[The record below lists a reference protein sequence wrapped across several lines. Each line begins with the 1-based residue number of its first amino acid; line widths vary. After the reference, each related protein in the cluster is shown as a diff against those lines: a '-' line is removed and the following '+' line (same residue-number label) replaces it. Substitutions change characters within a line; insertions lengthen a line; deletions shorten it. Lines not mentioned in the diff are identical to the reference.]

1 MGQFNI
7 ALALWYIKRRKLI
20 NFLVIIILLVVN
32 TVIGLYIFTSGWQ
45 YYTGPSPRKPDVL
58 IGPPLQGEEI
68 KEIEIL
74 AVQSLPSGN
83 VYDLVAQIRNP
94 NQEAGLRELDYKF
107 VLLDASGGVIREI
120 EGQTC
125 LLPQESRYIIR
136 SGVDLAGLKPIKVQ
150 IELYPVS
157 WIRKKKLSLP
167 DLVVLEE
174 ATDLRTS
181 STGQTEL
188 FAITKNESYYSFQTV
203 EINIVLL
210 DSNHS
215 VVGVNYTTFNNFYT
229 QTKREFR
236 VHWPG
241 DLRSQ
246 ADEILIELET
256 NVYDGKN
263 FIEREKEDDPEEPG
277 EYRDT

>member
-20 NFLVIIILLVVN
+20 NFLVIIILLVIN
-32 TVIGLYIFTSGWQ
+32 AVIGLYIFTLGWQ
-45 YYTGPSPRKPDVL
+45 YYTSPNPRKPDVL

-68 KEIEIL
+68 KDIEIL
-74 AVQSLPSGN
+74 AVQSLSSGN

-136 SGVDLAGLKPIKVQ
+136 SGVPLAGLKPSKVL
-150 IELYPVS
+150 IELYPGS

-174 ATDLRTS
+174 AIDLRAS

-203 EINIVLL
+203 EVNVVLL

-236 VHWPG
+236 MHWPD

-246 ADEILIELET
+246 ADQILIELET

-263 FIEREKEDDPEEPG
+263 FIEREKENGTEEPG
-277 EYRDT
+277 EYRDI